1 MIYNRHSIRL
11 KEYDYSQAGLYF
23 VTICLQDRLCLFG
36 KIEDEKMILNDV
48 GLMIERQ
55 WTDLINRFDNVRLY
69 NFVIMPNHFH
79 AIIEIVVQENI
90 NMSLK
95 KKTLGEIIGAFESIV
110 TVEYIRGVKDNNWQP
125 FNKRL
130 WQRNY
135 YEHIIR
141 NEQSYNTIYNYI
153 INNPT
158 NWKNDKLYERN
169 TSAIMP
175 LL

>member
-11 KEYDYSQAGLYF
+11 KGYDYSQAGLYF

-79 AIIEIVVQENI
+79 AIIEIVVKENI

-95 KKTLGEIIGAFESIV
+95 KKTLDEIIGDFESIV
-110 TVEYIRGVKDNNWQP
+110 TLEYIRGVKDYNWQP

-153 INNPT
+153 INN
-158 NWKNDKLYERN
+158 
-169 TSAIMP
+169 
-175 LL
+175 